1 MAECCAVLSLM
12 ICKPK
17 ISLSFGRKQK
27 NQKKCLLLQKQQT
40 RVKNFSLEAFQNDSE
55 TDLYRTEL
63 TYRRYYSHIE

>member
-27 NQKKCLLLQKQQT
+27 HNKKCL
-40 RVKNFSLEAFQNDSE
+40 VKNFSLEAFQNDSE
-55 TDLYRTEL
+55 L
-63 TYRRYYSHIE
+63 TYMRFYSHTRDSERLIRDLD